1 MQMTDQKRDTE
12 RVPVPGEVTGE
23 ISVYQPMIVLDL
35 SERGAQIETGA
46 AMHLGSLHDFRLSL
60 RDLPVIVKG
69 RIVHCQIGGLG
80 DGTVLYRAGVE
91 FIEVSEHA
99 LGAIRAFVARD
110 RLPPRPIPI
119 IDAEL
124 ADDV

>member
-1 MQMTDQKRDTE
+1 MTDQKRDTE

-23 ISVYQPMIVLDL
+23 VSVYEPMTIMDL
-35 SERGAQIETGA
+35 SEHGAQVETRF

-60 RDLPVIVKG
+60 SDLSVIVKG

-80 DGTVLYRAGVE
+80 EGAVLYRTGVE
-91 FIEVSEHA
+91 FIDPSEHA
-99 LGAIRAFVARD
+99 LTAIRGFVDGQKVAAHAVA
-110 RLPPRPIPI
+110 PI

-124 ADDV
+124 ADEI